1 MPELLQK
8 SYRDQLVT
16 WIGKTCHF
24 RLLYK
29 ISRDGCSS
37 QTFHQQ
43 CDDQGA
49 TVTVFYNTNT
59 TIYGGYLSQSWNSAG
74 RYINDSKAFL
84 FRLQYN
90 GSSNPLK
97 FPVSDASK
105 AGYGNGGYG
114 PTFGSGHDI
123 QAFSGQ
129 INCSG
134 NVFSLNGGL
143 SSGDSYN
150 LNGQTVHTLA
160 NNSSK
165 VTDLEVYRVI
175 EGQKQ
180 DSPWRE
186 HLEWTNETMQE
197 LKETLLDYKPMTEAN
212 VSAANILLIGQTGAG
227 KSSFFN
233 SINSIFRGKIINRAV
248 TGRSEH
254 SVTTMY
260 RQYEVKDYS
269 RKQFL
274 NLRLCDTCGFQ
285 EESALNTQ
293 EFVFNLSGHLP
304 DCYNV

>member
-49 TVTVFYNTNT
+49 TVTVFYNTNK

-90 GSSNPLK
+90 GCSNPLK

-114 PTFGSGHDI
+114 PIFGSGHDI

-160 NNSSK
+160 NNSLK

-175 EGQKQ
+175 
-180 DSPWRE
+180 
-186 HLEWTNETMQE
+186 
-197 LKETLLDYKPMTEAN
+197 
-212 VSAANILLIGQTGAG
+212 GQT
-227 KSSFFN
+227 F
-233 SINSIFRGKIINRAV
+233 
-248 TGRSEH
+248 
-254 SVTTMY
+254 
-260 RQYEVKDYS
+260 
-269 RKQFL
+269 
-274 NLRLCDTCGFQ
+274 
-285 EESALNTQ
+285 
-293 EFVFNLSGHLP
+293 
-304 DCYNV
+304 